1 MYTNLNY
8 DEDSFP
14 LIQLDEQIELCKAID
29 NFLINKLH
37 IPENQTF
44 ISGPR
49 RQGGASHFQIKSSN
63 YENDFYFR
71 FGKYNDLDPSEKC
84 IVISRIRFEK
94 EREGYG
100 TELIKFL
107 CTVGE
112 KYGYQSLIFEC
123 PNLNCLAFMKK
134 LGFNKGNRLALKELK
149 LSLHNYYEQKYNRNK
164 IWN

>member
-1 MYTNLNY
+1 MNTSLNY

-94 EREGYG
+94 ERQGYG

-123 PNLNCLAFMKK
+123 PNLNCLAFMEK

-149 LSLHNYYEQKYNRNK
+149 LSLHNYYEQKNNRDK
-164 IWN
+164 IRN